1 MSPQVSFLW
10 GVLKIPSKCKLTFSS
25 PPQKHLEKCG
35 LHFGYVPPLKTVGD
49 VIFAGDIP
57 AIFAS
62 SQFLNLVP
70 ATTGRFRSW
79 RRKHYATGR
88 IHGEE
93 LFEGTET
100 AAGKARKVSN
110 PELDEY
116 SPAFLLGDGFC
127 QDYCNKPIIFEGFLF
142 ISKQPFFP
150 RKTWNLRT
158 RRGDKFHFVDTHAS
172 WKLVENG
179 GSQPTTHDNPSER
192 LASQRCQSG
201 MHNYLNCPSR
211 QLPDLE
217 PMFRPILSF
226 WFDIFIHVITRLKL
240 NMNPYVPE
248 YVFLLSGFQSQ
259 SPQ

>member
-142 ISKQPFFP
+142 ISKQPFFSP
-150 RKTWNLRT
+150 GKLGIYEPGGGINSISWIRMPVGNWLKTVVVNQLHT
-158 RRGDKFHFVDTHAS
+158 ITPVKD
-172 WKLVENG
+172 LL
-179 GSQPTTHDNPSER
+179 PSVVKVG
-192 LASQRCQSG
+192 C
-201 MHNYLNCPSR
+201 
-211 QLPDLE
+211 
-217 PMFRPILSF
+217 I
-226 WFDIFIHVITRLKL
+226 II
-240 NMNPYVPE
+240 
-248 YVFLLSGFQSQ
+248 
-259 SPQ
+259 

>member
-1 MSPQVSFLW
+1 MLY
-10 GVLKIPSKCKLTFSS
+10 LL
-25 PPQKHLEKCG
+25 
-35 LHFGYVPPLKTVGD
+35 
-49 VIFAGDIP
+49 VI
-57 AIFAS
+57 S
-62 SQFLNLVP
+62 QQFLLLPNLVP

-127 QDYCNKPIIFEGFLF
+127 QDYWNKPIIFEGFLF
-142 ISKQPFFP
+142 ISSKQLFSP
-150 RKTWNLRT
+150 RKTWNLRS

-226 WFDIFIHVITRLKL
+226 DLIYSYMLSPGWKWTWIHMCP
-240 NMNPYVPE
+240 NMF
-248 YVFLLSGFQSQ
+248 FLLNGFLSL